1 MTGRVLVLG
10 SINVDLLAS
19 VPRLPGPGE
28 TLTGTGFVRLLG
40 GKGAN
45 QAVAASRAEAAT
57 LMIGA
62 TGSDADG
69 AAMLKALVGY
79 GVDTSRIARSEEPT
93 GCALV
98 VTSPSDNQIVVVPG
112 ANHALTEE
120 LVADVD
126 MDAAD
131 VCLTQLETPSAVA
144 ACLFRRA
151 RTAGATT
158 ILNAAPA
165 NDGARVLLPLTDI
178 LIVNETELGILADVT
193 MPDDPAD
200 EVLLRAISSLTSAY
214 RMTVI
219 VTLGARG
226 LLIVS
231 DDGQRGIP
239 GRTVEVVDTTGAGD
253 CFCGYLAAGLARGAR
268 LDDAVA
274 EANVAASIAVQS
286 LGAAS
291 SVPPRST
298 ILDTFLVQQNQG
310 L

>member
-19 VPRLPGPGE
+19 VPRLPAPGE
-28 TLTGTGFVRLLG
+28 TLTGTGFIRMLG

-45 QAVAASRAEAAT
+45 QAVAASKAEAVT
-57 LMIGA
+57 LMVGA
-62 TGSDADG
+62 TGNDSDG
-69 AAMLKALVGY
+69 AAMKQALNDY
-79 GVDTSRIARSEEPT
+79 GVEISRIATSDVPT

-98 VTSPSDNQIVVVPG
+98 ITSSHDNQIVVVPG
-112 ANHALTEE
+112 ANHALTTD
-120 LVADVD
+120 LVADL
-126 MDAAD
+126 AIESAD
-131 VCLTQLETPSAVA
+131 VCLTQLETPAAVA
-144 ACLFRRA
+144 SLLFERA
-151 RTAGATT
+151 QKAGATT

-165 NDGARVLLPLTDI
+165 NEGAALLLPLTDI
-178 LIVNETELGILADVT
+178 LIVNETELGILAGKHI
-193 MPDDPAD
+193 PAD
-200 EVLLRAISSLTSAY
+200 PSDGVLVDAIRTLTSAY
-214 RMTVI
+214 SLIVI
-219 VTLGARG
+219 VTLGAQG
-226 LLIVS
+226 LIIANDEKARRVS
-231 DDGQRGIP
+231 
-239 GRTVEVVDTTGAGD
+239 GRLAAVVDTTGAGD

-298 ILDTFLVQQNQG
+298 ILDAFLVQQNQG